1 VDRCV
6 VLVDAGYLLGAA
18 ASLLA
23 GESSRS
29 RIAVEHAELIRSL
42 RERAEA
48 ETGLPLLRIYWFD
61 AAPDR
66 RPMPEHRRLRVTPR
80 VTVRLGALTRADGRW
95 VQKGV
100 DAAMHAELSELARN
114 RACADV
120 VLVTGD
126 GDLLPGMMA
135 AKEHGVA
142 VHLWAVQAADGD
154 FNQSEDLVAEA
165 DERRVLDREWL
176 IRSVRVRE
184 LVQPCTPP
192 MPRPDIAKILSAP
205 HPGGAGRPPEP
216 LGGPAEA
223 VPPVPA
229 VPAVPAVPQ
238 GPAAPV
244 GAEHAGTPAGVE
256 PPPQPGTG
264 QDTTGPGREAA
275 AGPAAVGAGA
285 ESGYPGRGDRPAPH
299 PEHPEHPQ
307 RPERSERPGHSGP
320 PGHADPADRDHA
332 ESARPP
338 AGSAHDDRAEQP
350 EHSGAAGSDVPLK
363 PGAAGPGAA
372 GPGVAGPAAGRPVP
386 TPKEIAA
393 GLAGPKPGAPGLPG
407 APAAPGGG
415 AAGAAGPAASELRWS
430 SDRGMVDRLPEPP
443 GPAESLPTLGQLTT
457 AEQRWADREED
468 ITTVGGDPHEVG
480 QVFARRW
487 SDRVTDEEHIAVLW
501 REYPRVP
508 HKLDGELLRYAAR
521 FGLLAHKDDQIDEHD
536 RYAIRAGFWRE
547 VSTRVPGA
555 AEALIDD

>member
-29 RIAVEHAELIRSL
+29 RITVDHAALIGRL

-66 RPMPEHRRLRVTPR
+66 RPLPEHRRLRVTPR
-80 VTVRLGALTRADGRW
+80 VTVRLGALTRAEGRW

-165 DERRVLDREWL
+165 DERRVLDREW
-176 IRSVRVRE
+176 ITRWVGVRE
-184 LVQPCTPP
+184 LVAPCPP
-192 MPRPDIAKILSAP
+192 AMPRPEIAKILSAP
-205 HPGGAGRPPEP
+205 HPAAPPP
-216 LGGPAEA
+216 A
-223 VPPVPA
+223 VPPAAEDEPGTPGDPA
-229 VPAVPAVPQ
+229 EHSRPAGPELPGA
-238 GPAAPV
+238 PAA
-244 GAEHAGTPAGVE
+244 
-256 PPPQPGTG
+256 
-264 QDTTGPGREAA
+264 AA
-275 AGPAAVGAGA
+275 ACSAKP
-285 ESGYPGRGDRPAPH
+285 
-299 PEHPEHPQ
+299 
-307 RPERSERPGHSGP
+307 GP
-320 PGHADPADRDHA
+320 P
-332 ESARPP
+332 
-338 AGSAHDDRAEQP
+338 
-350 EHSGAAGSDVPLK
+350 K
-363 PGAAGPGAA
+363 
-372 GPGVAGPAAGRPVP
+372 VP

-393 GLAGPKPGAPGLPG
+393 GLASVRSGT
-407 APAAPGGG
+407 G
-415 AAGAAGPAASELRWS
+415 AAGQQPAPSLLRWS
-430 SDRGMVDRLPEPP
+430 SDRGWVERPGEGGAADGLP
-443 GPAESLPTLGQLTT
+443 SLAQLTT

-487 SDRVTDEEHIAVLW
+487 SERLGEPERLVQVW
-501 REYPRVP
+501 RDYPRIP
-508 HKLDGELLRYAAR
+508 HRVDGELLRYAAR

-547 VSTRVPGA
+547 IASRVPGA
-555 AEALIDD
+555 DLATLDD